1 MTEIISRKMKTLGLK
16 LNQMETLVSKID
28 MLWWNGHVKRMNN
41 STLPV
46 KVFAMEGR
54 QKKDERCEKGPTSRG
69 KWCMYHKRTEKAME
83 EIHRQQPTG
92 RVGRIKEFQEKDG
105 Y

>member
-1 MTEIISRKMKTLGLK
+1 
-16 LNQMETLVSKID
+16 
-28 MLWWNGHVKRMNN
+28 
-41 STLPV
+41 
-46 KVFAMEGR
+46 
-54 QKKDERCEKGPTSRG
+54 
-69 KWCMYHKRTEKAME
+69 MYHKRTEKAME